1 MIKPLLVYP
10 FTFIWLNVSNLFG
23 KIISKVL
30 LAIIFFLFVLPVGY
44 FRKISGKDNLNL
56 KKFKKSGQS
65 VFINRDHTFTKD
77 DMIHPY

>member
-23 KIISKVL
+23 KIISKIL